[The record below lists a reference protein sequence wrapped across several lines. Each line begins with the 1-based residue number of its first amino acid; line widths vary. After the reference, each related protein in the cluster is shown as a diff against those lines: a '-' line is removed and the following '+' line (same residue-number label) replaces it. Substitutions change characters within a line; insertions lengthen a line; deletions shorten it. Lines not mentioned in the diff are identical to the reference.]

1 MNKSITYKVYK
12 DTNYIVLLDGTM
24 ARILKPI
31 KIHNQTYFNPIINGK
46 MKRINRLDLL
56 KLFEEIKDNDIHP

>member
-1 MNKSITYKVYK
+1 MDKITYKTYS
-12 DTNYIVLLDGTM
+12 DSSYIVLPDGTM

-46 MKRINRLDLL
+46 MKRVNRLDLL
-56 KLFEEIKDNDIHP
+56 KLFTEVKNNDGQS

>member
-1 MNKSITYKVYK
+1 MNNPINYKTYN
-12 DTNYIVLLDGTM
+12 DTNYIVLPDGTM

-56 KLFEEIKDNDIHP
+56 KLFGDVKDNDGQS